1 MGSQEK
7 LITAEESI
15 AFDAPPE
22 MVLSTQCTG
31 AVNEVKLVSGKAVLK
46 GEIRAE
52 VVYRTAP
59 GHTLVHTCLLYTS

>member
-1 MGSQEK
+1 
-7 LITAEESI
+7 
-15 AFDAPPE
+15 

-59 GHTLVHTCLLYTS
+59 ATHWHTPSRGRYLSMRYWM